1 MRIWVCLLIFCLTL
15 AGANAETSRR
25 NAGTAGT
32 NATSAQNHT
41 ANAPAVAD
49 ESLPQHAWA
58 ASLGG
63 MAAGL
68 GLVWLAQSMGLSEA
82 FGQVLMGLLLLAA
95 VLAVGGLLWR
105 VRRNGQDSSGRSG
118 LTLQGA
124 GLPRGYSPANVG
136 NDASARPWE
145 NSQLI
150 IEPARAGSG
159 APAAGPRG
167 SADRSVPSGF
177 DSAAFLG
184 TAKAN
189 FVTLQDAWDRSDIP
203 VLRSM
208 MTDQML
214 DEIRGQLTERE
225 TLRGSTPNKTEV
237 MVLDAQ
243 LLGIEELEQAYLASV
258 EFSGMIR
265 EEASAGPNAFREVW
279 NMSKPK
285 GGSGGWLV
293 AGVQALQ

>member
-1 MRIWVCLLIFCLTL
+1 MIVLVRDE
-15 AGANAETSRR
+15 AGPFSPRVIDLVQTFADQAVIAIENAR
-25 NAGTAGT
+25 
-32 NATSAQNHT
+32 
-41 ANAPAVAD
+41 
-49 ESLPQHAWA
+49 
-58 ASLGG
+58 
-63 MAAGL
+63 
-68 GLVWLAQSMGLSEA
+68 
-82 FGQVLMGLLLLAA
+82 LLLLAA
-95 VLAVGGLLWR
+95 VLTAGGLLWR
-105 VRRNGQDSSGRSG
+105 ARRSGQDPGRSG

-150 IEPARAGSG
+150 VEPARAAT

-177 DSAAFLG
+177 DSAGFLA

-243 LLGIEELEQAYLASV
+243 LLGIEELGQAYLASV